1 MGASVNTSNFVLDLL
16 KYLGKEVWEIARYDI
31 QSIEN
36 LEFSKRKLE
45 NRNLKD
51 PIPSFARNY
60 VYSVG
65 YVDTF
70 WYLLSKR
77 PINKYCE
84 IREPNLESWYSMWGL
99 KLIFY
104 FFESSMSLNF
114 ILILKSLHLPK
125 IVSFSFILFWFN
137 LDSSFLPLYM

>member
-51 PIPSFARNY
+51 PIPSFARSY

-70 WYLLSKR
+70 
-77 PINKYCE
+77 
-84 IREPNLESWYSMWGL
+84 
-99 KLIFY
+99 
-104 FFESSMSLNF
+104 
-114 ILILKSLHLPK
+114 
-125 IVSFSFILFWFN
+125 
-137 LDSSFLPLYM
+137 